1 MIVKTYNLFISHS
14 WSYGDDYDRLTN
26 LLDQRSYF
34 SYIDYSVPKDDP
46 VHDAGNDAELK
57 KAIKNHMRPCH
68 VVLVMAG
75 VYSTYSKWINIEIDL
90 AEEGFSSAK
99 PLIAVKP
106 WGNTNVSSV
115 VREAAVEIVNWNTE
129 SIVAAIRR
137 HG

>member
-1 MIVKTYNLFISHS
+1 MKTYNLFISHS
-14 WSYGDDYDRLTN
+14 WRYGDHYDNLIN
-26 LLDQRSYF
+26 LLKKRTYF
-34 SYIDYSVPKDDP
+34 SYKDHSVPKDDP
-46 VHDAGNDAELK
+46 VHDADNAAELE
-57 KAIKNHMRPCH
+57 KAIKNHMHSCH

-90 AEEGFSSAK
+90 AKKGFSSAK
-99 PLIAVKP
+99 PLIAIKP

-129 SIVAAIRR
+129 SIVDAIRR

>member
-1 MIVKTYNLFISHS
+1 MKTYNLFISHS
-14 WSYGDDYDRLTN
+14 WSYGDDYNRLTN

-34 SYIDYSVPKDDP
+34 SYVDYSVPKDDP
-46 VHDAGNDAELK
+46 VHDADSDAELEE
-57 KAIKNHMRPCH
+57 AIKNHMRPCH

-90 AEEGFSSAK
+90 AKEGFSNAK
-99 PLIAVKP
+99 SLIAVKP
-106 WGNTNVSSV
+106 RGNTNVSSV

>member
-1 MIVKTYNLFISHS
+1 MKTYNLFISHS